1 MNWRARLA
9 ATLHLPLRK
18 KREVRENKMPRTALI
33 AGATGLTG
41 QQLLKQLLADARY
54 AEVHA
59 LVRKHAFAPHT
70 KLIEHVV
77 DFAALPK
84 LPKVDDV
91 FCCLGTTIKVAG
103 SKAAFRTVDF
113 DYVLNIARAAKKS
126 GAQRFIVMSSLGA
139 NAKSGVFYSRVKGE
153 MEEALRELDLAELHI
168 FQPSFLVGE
177 RAESRPGER
186 FGITALQIIS
196 PLLFGP
202 ARKYRAIEVTDVA
215 RAMISAAWLQKA
227 GAHVYL
233 SDEIQKMADG

>member
-1 MNWRARLA
+1 
-9 ATLHLPLRK
+9 
-18 KREVRENKMPRTALI
+18 MPRTALI

-70 KLIEHVV
+70 KLIEHII
-77 DFAALPK
+77 DFAAPPK

-113 DYVLNIARAAKKS
+113 DYVMNVARAAKKS
-126 GAQRFIVMSSLGA
+126 GAQRFMVMSSLGA
-139 NAKSGVFYSRVKGE
+139 NAKSGVFYSRIKGE
-153 MEEALRELDLAELHI
+153 MEEALRPLGFAELHI
-168 FQPSFLVGE
+168 FQPSFLVGD

-186 FGITALQIIS
+186 FGIAAFKIIS

-215 RAMISAAWLQKA
+215 RAMVGAAWLQKA

-233 SDEIQKMADG
+233 SDEIQKMADS

>member
-1 MNWRARLA
+1 
-9 ATLHLPLRK
+9 
-18 KREVRENKMPRTALI
+18 MPRTALI

-70 KLIEHVV
+70 KLIEHIV

-113 DYVLNIARAAKKS
+113 DYVMNIARAAKKS
-126 GAQRFIVMSSLGA
+126 GAQRFTVMSSLGA

-153 MEEALRELDLAELHI
+153 MEDALRELGFAALHI

-186 FGITALQIIS
+186 FGITAFQIIS

-202 ARKYRAIEVTDVA
+202 ARKYRAIEVADVA
-215 RAMISAAWLQKA
+215 HAMISAAWLQKA
-227 GAHVYL
+227 GAHVYS

>member
-1 MNWRARLA
+1 
-9 ATLHLPLRK
+9 
-18 KREVRENKMPRTALI
+18 MPRTAII

-54 AEVHA
+54 TEVHA
-59 LVRKHAFAPHT
+59 LARKHALAPHA
-70 KLIEHVV
+70 KLVEHIV

-113 DYVLNIARAAKKS
+113 DYVMNVASAAKKS
-126 GAQRFIVMSSLGA
+126 GAQRFIAMSSLGA
-139 NAKSGVFYSRVKGE
+139 DAQSRVFYSRVKGE
-153 MEEALRELDLAELHI
+153 MEEALQELGFAELHI

-186 FGITALQIIS
+186 LGITAFQIIS
-196 PLLFGP
+196 PLLLGP
-202 ARKYRAIEVTDVA
+202 ARKYRAIKSADVA
-215 RAMISAAWLQKA
+215 RAMISAACSQKA

-233 SDEIQKMADG
+233 SDEIQRMARG

>member
-1 MNWRARLA
+1 
-9 ATLHLPLRK
+9 
-18 KREVRENKMPRTALI
+18 MPRTALI

-41 QQLLKQLLADARY
+41 QQLLQQLLADARY
-54 AEVHA
+54 AEIHA

-70 KLIEHVV
+70 KLIEHIV

-84 LPKVDDV
+84 LPALLKRVDDV

-113 DYVLNIARAAKKS
+113 DYVMNVARVAKKS
-126 GAQRFIVMSSLGA
+126 GAQRFMVMSSLGA
-139 NAKSGVFYSRVKGE
+139 NAKSGVFYCRVKGE
-153 MEEALRELDLAELHI
+153 MEEALRELGFAELHI

-186 FGITALQIIS
+186 LSIAAFQIIS

-202 ARKYRAIEVTDVA
+202 ARKYRAIEVDDVA

-233 SDEIQKMADG
+233 SDEIQKMAKS

>member
-1 MNWRARLA
+1 
-9 ATLHLPLRK
+9 
-18 KREVRENKMPRTALI
+18 MPRAALI

-54 AEVHA
+54 GEVHT

-70 KLIEHVV
+70 KLIEQIV

-84 LPKVDDV
+84 LSKADDV

-113 DYVLNIARAAKKS
+113 DYVMNVARAAKKS
-126 GAQRFIVMSSLGA
+126 GAQRFMVMSSLGA
-139 NAKSGVFYSRVKGE
+139 NAKSNVFYSRVKGE
-153 MEEALRELDLAELHI
+153 MEEALRPLVFAELHI

-186 FGITALQIIS
+186 FGIAAFQIIS
-196 PLLFGP
+196 PLLFGLT
-202 ARKYRAIEVTDVA
+202 RKYRAIEVTDVA
-215 RAMISAAWLQKA
+215 RAMIGAAWLQKV

-233 SDEIQKMADG
+233 SDEIQKMADS